1 MKEMQGG
8 DLMRPEE
15 ELMIKVEEIATDD
28 ELLMAA
34 KQINKL
40 YNMYSSDMDIWRM
53 LESVFGEKFHY
64 LFNQYSK
71 AMIANKFINLLML
84 KYYPCERVVKYA
96 LVDALKQKHDTV
108 LFEMPV
114 LDSRIDVCRI
124 NGNSYAYEIKTEYDN
139 FTRLNKQLHDY
150 AMVYEYV
157 YVVVPYQAYD
167 EVVDMIPDYC
177 GIRLMK
183 HDRENG
189 STSFYAKKAAKKSP
203 EISPE
208 AQLSCLSKK
217 SLENIFKRSNI
228 MDIPFSKKDRVEQI
242 INRYVPET
250 VNRMFK
256 QEVKHIYERNWN
268 FVMAHYEEI
277 LPIDFQNF
285 FSCPLDPELLYYK
298 EIVTEG

>member
-1 MKEMQGG
+1 MKGRQEVIQMK
-8 DLMRPEE
+8 PEE
-15 ELMIKVEEIATDD
+15 ELMIEVEGIATDD

-53 LESVFGEKFHY
+53 LESVFGENFHC
-64 LFNQYSK
+64 LFNRYSK
-71 AMIANKFINLLML
+71 EMIANKFINLLML

-114 LDSRIDVCRI
+114 LDSRIDVCRL
-124 NGNSYAYEIKTEYDN
+124 NGHSYAYEIKTEYDN
-139 FTRLNKQLHDY
+139 FSRLDKQLHDY

-157 YVVVPYQAYD
+157 YVVVPYQCYD
-167 EVVDMIPDYC
+167 AVVNMIPDYC

-189 STSFYAKKAAKKSP
+189 STRFYAKRSAKKSP

-217 SLENIFKRSNI
+217 SLGNIFKRAKI
-228 MDIPFSKKDRVEQI
+228 KEVPFAREERVEQI
-242 INRYVPET
+242 INRYAPET

-256 QEVKHIYERNWN
+256 QEVKHIYEGNWN
-268 FVMAHYEEI
+268 FVLTHYEEI